1 MRVQKTIG
9 WLLALTPLLALF
21 SCESDDM
28 PDSQQGERVPVTIRL
43 GVEGSG
49 LATRAADDVHH
60 TTALEEEAESAIN
73 SLDIFILDGNGNLEK
88 QLDLSTDFNSDAS
101 NTATVELTTGSKTV
115 YAIANLPE
123 DIEELE
129 LDAIQSNNPLDVI
142 REGHE
147 YIPMSADTTW
157 NVTSSQTTYEVDL
170 IRMVAKMDVTI
181 IDERAASPVTR
192 AEGSHTLTIKEFL
205 PHTTNLFREAHG
217 IIELPEK
224 IDFADFT
231 WENIKY
237 EDSKAHHDHF
247 YLHESKLREKAVF
260 ELTLHDGEKERNG
273 SFSAELYRN
282 HYFPL
287 VIHLTDYNMSFEI
300 TTNLAAIGTV
310 QVTKTN
316 TSEYTFDLPE
326 GCTFSMKAT
335 LNRNMSGSWA
345 SDATWDWD
353 VTNSI
358 DEILVFDT
366 GTTWPDNAQI
376 PSGTGETNPTFT
388 FSGTVSAVTTDGKCN
403 IAVTMK
409 DGDAEQTFN
418 IVIGVR
424 ALGNGELGNQPSTSA
439 LTRSTSPE
447 AQPIIIEL

>member
-260 ELTLHDGEKERNG
+260 ELTLHDGEKERTG
-273 SFSAELYRN
+273 SFSAQIFRN

-287 VIHLTDYNMSFEI
+287 NIYIRDYALSIDASYEYAPIGVFPIKVESKGLSVYELEIPEGSSNIKISISLKVNGEVATEDVSWDDDVLIPYFTNKESNGTLILTCDAFPALPSETYTVTATYNGREIPFELSFRELTDE
-300 TTNLAAIGTV
+300 
-310 QVTKTN
+310 
-316 TSEYTFDLPE
+316 D
-326 GCTFSMKAT
+326 
-335 LNRNMSGSWA
+335 
-345 SDATWDWD
+345 
-353 VTNSI
+353 
-358 DEILVFDT
+358 
-366 GTTWPDNAQI
+366 
-376 PSGTGETNPTFT
+376 
-388 FSGTVSAVTTDGKCN
+388 
-403 IAVTMK
+403 
-409 DGDAEQTFN
+409 
-418 IVIGVR
+418 
-424 ALGNGELGNQPSTSA
+424 
-439 LTRSTSPE
+439 TRSTSPE

>member
-1 MRVQKTIG
+1 MKYLNYIKF
-9 WLLALTPLLALF
+9 LAILPLLSLLG
-21 SCESDDM
+21 CEADDM

-49 LATRAADDVHH
+49 LATRAEGDVHH
-60 TTALEEEAESAIN
+60 TTALDDESTIN
-73 SLDIFILDGNGNLEK
+73 SLDIFILDDSGNLEK

-101 NTATVELTTGSKTV
+101 STASVELTTGSKTV
-115 YAIANLPE
+115 YAIANLPD
-123 DIEELE
+123 DIEELKLE
-129 LDAIQSNNPLDVI
+129 AIQGNNPLDVI
-142 REGHE
+142 REDHK

-181 IDERAASPVTR
+181 IDERAASPTTR
-192 AEGSHTLTIKEFL
+192 TGEDHTLTIKEFL

-217 IIELPEK
+217 IIELPEE
-224 IDFADFT
+224 IDFANFT
-231 WENIKY
+231 WESIGY
-237 EDSKAHHDHF
+237 EDSKAHHEHF
-247 YLHESKLREKAVF
+247 YLHESKPGEKDVF

-326 GCTFSMKAT
+326 GCTFSVKAT

-353 VTNSI
+353 VINSI
-358 DEILVFDT
+358 DKILVFNT
-366 GTTWPDNAQI
+366 GTSWPNDAQI
-376 PSGTGETNPTFT
+376 PSNGETSPTFT

-439 LTRSTSPE
+439 LTRSASPE

>member
-1 MRVQKTIG
+1 MKYKNYIKLAA
-9 WLLALTPLLALF
+9 LLPLLALLG
-21 SCESDDM
+21 CEANET
-28 PDSQQGERVPVTIRL
+28 PGAENQETVPVTIRL
-43 GVEGSG
+43 GLEKDG
-49 LATRAADDVHH
+49 LSTRADDVHH
-60 TTALEEEAESAIN
+60 IDALDEDESIR
-73 SLDIFILDGNGNLEK
+73 SLDIYILNEDGEVEA
-88 QLDLSTDFNSDAS
+88 QLDLATDFS
-101 NTATVELTTGSKTV
+101 NNANTSATVQLTTGKKRV
-115 YAIANLPE
+115 YAIANLPKASEEFELE
-123 DIEELE
+123 DIQANQSV
-129 LDAIQSNNPLDVI
+129 DAINEVTDEHQFV
-142 REGHE
+142 
-147 YIPMSADTTW
+147 PMSADTTW

-181 IDERAASPVTR
+181 IDERAASPATR
-192 AEGSHTLTIKEFL
+192 AGEGHKLTIKEFL

-217 IIELPEK
+217 IIELPEE
-224 IDFADFT
+224 IGFANFT
-231 WENIKY
+231 WESIEY
-237 EDSKAHHDHF
+237 EASKAHHEHF
-247 YLHESKLREKAVF
+247 YLHESKPGEKAVF
-260 ELTLHDGEKERNG
+260 ELTLHDGEKDRNG

-326 GCTFSMKAT
+326 GCTFSVKAT

-353 VTNSI
+353 VINSI
-358 DEILVFDT
+358 DKILVFNT
-366 GTTWPDNAQI
+366 GTSWPNDAQI
-376 PSGTGETNPTFT
+376 PSNGETSPTFT

-439 LTRSTSPE
+439 LTRSASPE